1 MDDPFGENVEIE
13 ENYFA
18 DDISG
23 KSKCPK
29 QKILFFLLGT
39 FLLVIVIL
47 LGFLLINLR
56 SSDKKGEE
64 DKYKDKDKNKEL
76 TLSKINCNFL

>member
-1 MDDPFGENVEIE
+1 MDDPFGENAEIE

-18 DDISG
+18 DEISG
-23 KSKCPK
+23 KSKYPK
-29 QKILFFLLGT
+29 PKILFFLLGT

-56 SSDKKGEE
+56 SSDKKRRR
-64 DKYKDKDKNKEL
+64 
-76 TLSKINCNFL
+76 